1 MMDFL
6 ISSAYAQAAGP
17 GGPSPMGNF
26 LLLIGMFVIFY
37 FLLIRPQQ
45 KRVKE
50 HKSLVA
56 SLKKGDEVITNGG
69 LLGKLTEVGDHFVT
83 IELAENVEVKLQRQA
98 IAVVLPKGTM
108 KNTSNN

>member
-1 MMDFL
+1 MDFL

-17 GGPSPMGNF
+17 GGPDGTGS
-26 LLLIGMFVIFY
+26 LLMIAGMFVIFY

-50 HKSLVA
+50 HKNLVS
-56 SLKKGDEVITNGG
+56 SLKKGDEVVTNGG

-98 IAVVLPKGTM
+98 VAMVLPKGTM

>member
-1 MMDFL
+1 MDFL
-6 ISSAYAQAAGP
+6 IANAYAQTPGP
-17 GGPSPMGNF
+17 GGPSPMGN
-26 LLLIGMFVIFY
+26 LLLLVGMFVIFY

-45 KRVKE
+45 KRAKE

-56 SLKKGDEVITNGG
+56 SLKKGDEVITNSGF
-69 LLGKLTEVGDHFVT
+69 LGKLIEIGEHFVT

-98 IAVVLPKGTM
+98 IAVVLPKGTL

>member
-1 MMDFL
+1 MDFL
-6 ISSAYAQAAGP
+6 IANAYAQAPGP
-17 GGPSPMGNF
+17 GGSGQMGG
-26 LLLIGMFVIFY
+26 LLMLGGMFVIFY

-45 KRVKE
+45 KRVNE

-69 LLGKLTEVGDHFVT
+69 FLGKLIEVGEHFVT
-83 IELAENVEVKLQRQA
+83 LELAENVEVKLQRQA
-98 IAVVLPKGTM
+98 ISVVLPKGTL